1 MKLLVLFF
9 DTIFEIASFLPRW
22 KLDQYTLFLIC
33 FRTLSVNFFSVSAEH
48 FCERAVK
55 NVIFVSRR
63 FLWRDDK
70 FWEILFF
77 VSEFDRENFWP
88 LAWKFCMVLKT
99 EVQVTTGF
107 FRGKKFIHEN
117 LNTWSF
123 PETERKTA
131 LISMI
136 FFWRSVKR
144 QSMTAE
150 EVLEEKV
157 KIEINFDS
165 LCHKFLAWMSFL
177 LSTCPGEHLEEE
189 IVSINYFS
197 PTFFRAGNF
206 SDFWGSFF
214 GKAAR

>member
-1 MKLLVLFF
+1 
-9 DTIFEIASFLPRW
+9 
-22 KLDQYTLFLIC
+22 
-33 FRTLSVNFFSVSAEH
+33 
-48 FCERAVK
+48 
-55 NVIFVSRR
+55 
-63 FLWRDDK
+63 
-70 FWEILFF
+70 
-77 VSEFDRENFWP
+77 
-88 LAWKFCMVLKT
+88 MVLKT
-99 EVQVTTGF
+99 GVQVTTGF
-107 FRGKKFIHEN
+107 FRGKAFIHEN

-123 PETERKTA
+123 PETVRRTA

-165 LCHKFLAWMSFL
+165 LCHKFLAWMFFAFYVSRGTF
-177 LSTCPGEHLEEE
+177 EEE
-189 IVSINYFS
+189 IVSINSFS

-214 GKAAR
+214 GKAARQAIYVTGDIFSWIGFLRELFVYIIIFKNWGEGFWILSNFLAALLKLHSLCPEEPSAEQFSFQKKSTLFSDFDPQKIDSEKQLGVSVKTVPK

>member
-1 MKLLVLFF
+1 MSPEVFF
-9 DTIFEIASFLPRW
+9 EEMTSFE
-22 KLDQYTLFLIC
+22 K
-33 FRTLSVNFFSVSAEH
+33 NF
-48 FCERAVK
+48 
-55 NVIFVSRR
+55 
-63 FLWRDDK
+63 
-70 FWEILFF
+70 FF
-77 VSEFDRENFWP
+77 VSEIDRESFCL
-88 LAWKFCMVLKT
+88 LAWNFCMVLKT

-107 FRGKKFIHEN
+107 FRGKVFIHEN

-131 LISMI
+131 LISMT
-136 FFWRSVKR
+136 FLWRSVKR
-144 QSMTAE
+144 QSLTAE
-150 EVLEEKV
+150 EVLEVKV

-177 LSTCPGEHLEEE
+177 LSMCPGELFEEE